1 MICAK
6 QKSTVSSCPK
16 SVSLFFMTDKKL
28 KDYEPSNV
36 NKTLN
41 KDHLLKKRKKTR
53 KKKLLKN
60 SKMA

>member
-1 MICAK
+1 
-6 QKSTVSSCPK
+6 
-16 SVSLFFMTDKKL
+16 MTDKKL